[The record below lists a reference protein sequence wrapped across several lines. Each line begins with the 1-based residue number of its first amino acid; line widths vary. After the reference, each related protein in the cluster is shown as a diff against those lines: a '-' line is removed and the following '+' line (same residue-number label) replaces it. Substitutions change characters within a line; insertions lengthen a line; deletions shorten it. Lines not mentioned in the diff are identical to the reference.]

1 MLAAHHERSFVA
13 AFFKVSLDH
22 LLDNLASEKDIIL
35 LEQSLEKVLNFGS
48 KNTNSVY
55 GSKDSA
61 AIIEV
66 SSESEKREISIDLLT
81 GKALRKRDQCFCNF
95 STTKIELA
103 KRRQNFFELQPTFIL
118 VRKTKDR
125 HLYFRQRKVSLNET

>member
-1 MLAAHHERSFVA
+1 MFAAHHERSFVA
-13 AFFKVSLDH
+13 AFLRSLLITYWIT
-22 LLDNLASEKDIIL
+22 LLLKRDIIL

-48 KNTNSVY
+48 KNTSPVY

-66 SSESEKREISIDLLT
+66 SSESEKREMSIDLLK

-103 KRRQNFFELQPTFIL
+103 KRRQNFFELQSTFIL
-118 VRKTKDR
+118 LRKAKGR
-125 HLYFRQRKVSLNET
+125 HLYFRQRRVSLNKT